1 MGEEYRKGIYG
12 PVVAKGIWIV
22 RTNREFEELYR
33 DLDIVADSKNK
44 RLERMG
50 HMISKTTVGE

>member
-12 PVVAKGIWIV
+12 PVVEKGIQIV
-22 RTNREFEELYR
+22 RTSRELEEMYK

-44 RLERMG
+44 RLEWMG
-50 HMISKTTVGE
+50 HIINKTTVGE